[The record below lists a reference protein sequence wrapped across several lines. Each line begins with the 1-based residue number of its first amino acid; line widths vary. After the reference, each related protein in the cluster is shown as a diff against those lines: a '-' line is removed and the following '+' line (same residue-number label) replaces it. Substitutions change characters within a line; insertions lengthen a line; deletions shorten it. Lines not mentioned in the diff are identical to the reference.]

1 MNLHHTTADDRLK
14 GMLQAAG
21 LPVKASYTQPET
33 ALILGV
39 SERTVQRMTAEYE
52 PDEHGLPRNPGTLD
66 STMSRGGW
74 PKISYAELVAYLE
87 RNRTYTRRHAVDPRQ
102 IELFAAS

>member
-1 MNLHHTTADDRLK
+1 MNFNQTTAEDRFK
-14 GMLQAAG
+14 GMLLAAG

-39 SERTVQRMTAEYE
+39 SERTIQRMTAEYE
-52 PDEHGLPRNPGTLD
+52 PDEHGRPRHPGTLD
-66 STMSRGGW
+66 STLSRGGW

-87 RNRTYTRRHAVDPRQ
+87 RNRTYTRRNAVDSRQ
-102 IELFAAS
+102 LDLYATA